1 MSRRKLPLRYR
12 WAVFQKNKSTND
24 VPIVSATICVT
35 NNTTAPQQAIPIIA
49 PAVTAVTNV
58 SMSASSIVTST
69 TSGKSSSTL
78 SDVIAT
84 TNTTTTSSTVDN
96 PIYNPFI
103 NDIRVYGLQDPNES
117 DAMLAKL
124 SKRMNDLTTSKKT
137 IKKKKKRKRQFS
149 VEEKK
154 TFLITNQIIKK
165 YKVTTKDW
173 LNELNKKGIKIKRS
187 TFFYWQQQQRKGLLK
202 ELKNET
208 RGRKKNYLE
217 KKENFCV
224 VFVFGWQDK
233 TIH

>member
-1 MSRRKLPLRYR
+1 M
-12 WAVFQKNKSTND
+12 
-24 VPIVSATICVT
+24 
-35 NNTTAPQQAIPIIA
+35 
-49 PAVTAVTNV
+49 
-58 SMSASSIVTST
+58 
-69 TSGKSSSTL
+69 G

-103 NDIRVYGLQDPNES
+103 NDIRVYMLQDPNES
-117 DAMLAKL
+117 VAMLAKL
-124 SKRMNDLTTSKKT
+124 SKKMNDLTTSKKT

-187 TFFYWQQQQRKGLLK
+187 TFLYWQQQQRKGLLK

-208 RGRKKNYLE
+208 RGRKKKIIWRR
-217 KKENFCV
+217 KKTFAW
-224 VFVFGWQDK
+224 FLF
-233 TIH
+233 